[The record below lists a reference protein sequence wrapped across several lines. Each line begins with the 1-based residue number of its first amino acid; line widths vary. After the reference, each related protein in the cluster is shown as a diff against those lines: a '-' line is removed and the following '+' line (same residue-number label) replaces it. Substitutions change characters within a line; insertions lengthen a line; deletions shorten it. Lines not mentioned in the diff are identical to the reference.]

1 MKRYILIIL
10 ITILLV
16 SCSKTSQ
23 GALNLNDDSSKTY
36 VILNENLMNEEK
48 NNINKNKETL
58 DKESEVLTNLDTD
71 EKENIS
77 HHKLTT
83 SENKHTTDTRIN
95 QIKKNKNSVKIKTE
109 TYTEEI
115 TYKTE
120 QRHDASLDKGQ
131 TRIKQVGK
139 NGQREVLIE
148 VSYTNNK
155 ETSRKIIS
163 TTVIEEPINEIILV
177 GTKEEE
183 STPTHVCTNGKDKNK
198 PCDDRVYNSDLDTA
212 YLIIKGRDLSICK
225 NEGHKVGGQKVN
237 GKFVARWSCHAIL
250 HNDSSLGQWECA
262 LYLYDDDG
270 MPIK

>member
-1 MKRYILIIL
+1 MRRYILIIL
-10 ITILLV
+10 ISILLV

-58 DKESEVLTNLDTD
+58 DNESEVLTNPDTD

-77 HHKLTT
+77 HNKLTT
-83 SENKHTTDTRIN
+83 SENKHTTDTHIS
-95 QIKKNKNSVKIKTE
+95 QIKIYRDSTKIKTE

-120 QRHDASLDKGQ
+120 QRYDASLHKGQ
-131 TRIKQVGK
+131 TKIKQVGK

-163 TTVIEEPINEIILV
+163 NTVIEEPINEIILV

-198 PCDDRVYNSDLDTA
+198 PCDDRIYNSDLDTA
-212 YLIIKGRDLSICK
+212 YRIIKGNELSLCQK
-225 NEGHKVGGQKVN
+225 EGQKIGGQTID
-237 GKFVARWSCHAIL
+237 GKFVGRWSCHAIL
-250 HNDSSLGQWECA
+250 HNDTSLGQWGYA
-262 LYLYDDDG
+262 LYLYDDNDD
-270 MPIK
+270 PIK